1 MFRRLLDTCEIESLA
16 TFVVDGLRRELPPER
31 LGRRTGKGDERL
43 AAHEL
48 QVARRLSALAEA
60 GGLNLYKKAKLGGI
74 VKEALVGAGYPQ
86 DFVERYVGDLVALA
100 ATAGLRKR

>member
-1 MFRRLLDTCEIESLA
+1 MFRRLFDTRDIESLA

-31 LGRRTGKGDERL
+31 LSRRNRKVDERL

-74 VKEALVGAGYPQ
+74 VKEALFAAGYSP
-86 DFVERYVGDLVALA
+86 DFVEHYVGDLVALA
-100 ATAGLRKR
+100 ATAGLRKP

>member
-1 MFRRLLDTCEIESLA
+1 MFRRLFDTSEIDSLA
-16 TFVVDGLRRELPPER
+16 TFVVEGLRRELPPER
-31 LGRRTGKGDERL
+31 LGRRNGKADERL